1 MMTMKV
7 RKGEDMFEEVS
18 NRLDVL
24 VGRNSVVNVDA
35 ASFMGQYNRFVMMRL
50 MKEQMVK
57 GGWNEEDVK
66 EVMSIVYEAEVDELL
81 TLCMRVVELVNDD
94 GNEVSIDKEDY
105 DEMMLDL
112 MTDYVLWS
120 VNQTDMEVV
129 EELLE
134 DGDE

>member
-1 MMTMKV
+1 MD
-7 RKGEDMFEEVS
+7 E
-18 NRLDVL
+18 L

-50 MKEQMVK
+50 MKEKMVEA
-57 GGWNEEDVK
+57 GWDGEDVI
-66 EVMSIVYEAEVDELL
+66 EVMCIVYEAEVDELL

-105 DEMMLDL
+105 DEMITDL
-112 MTDYVLWS
+112 LTDYVLWS
-120 VNQTDMEVV
+120 VNQSDMEVV

-134 DGDE
+134 DDEE

>member
-57 GGWNEEDVK
+57 VGWNVEDVK

-129 EELLE
+129 KELLE

>member
-1 MMTMKV
+1 
-7 RKGEDMFEEVS
+7 MFEETL
-18 NRLDVL
+18 RRMDEL

-50 MKEQMVK
+50 MKEKMVEA
-57 GGWNEEDVK
+57 GWDGEDVI
-66 EVMSIVYEAEVDELL
+66 EVMCIVYEAEVDELL

-105 DEMMLDL
+105 DEMITDL
-112 MTDYVLWS
+112 LTDYVLWS
-120 VNQTDMEVV
+120 VNQSDMEVV

-134 DGDE
+134 DEDE

>member
-1 MMTMKV
+1 
-7 RKGEDMFEEVS
+7 MFEETL
-18 NRLDVL
+18 RRMDEL

-50 MKEQMVK
+50 MKEKMVEA
-57 GGWNEEDVK
+57 GWDGEDVI
-66 EVMSIVYEAEVDELL
+66 EVMCIVYEAEVDELL

-105 DEMMLDL
+105 DEMITDL
-112 MTDYVLWS
+112 LTDYVLWS
-120 VNQTDMEVV
+120 VNQSDMEVV

-134 DGDE
+134 DDEE

>member
-1 MMTMKV
+1 
-7 RKGEDMFEEVS
+7 MFEETLS
-18 NRLDVL
+18 RMDEL

-50 MKEQMVK
+50 MKEKMVEA
-57 GGWNEEDVK
+57 GWDGEDVI
-66 EVMSIVYEAEVDELL
+66 EVMCIVYEAEVDELL

-105 DEMMLDL
+105 DEMITDL
-112 MTDYVLWS
+112 LTDYVLWS
-120 VNQTDMEVV
+120 VNQSDMEVV

-134 DGDE
+134 DEDE

>member
-1 MMTMKV
+1 MI
-7 RKGEDMFEEVS
+7 EESESEESMFEETLS
-18 NRLDVL
+18 RMDEL

-50 MKEQMVK
+50 MKEKMVEA
-57 GGWNEEDVK
+57 GWDGEDVI
-66 EVMSIVYEAEVDELL
+66 EVMCIVYEAEVDELL

-105 DEMMLDL
+105 DEMITDL
-112 MTDYVLWS
+112 LTDYVLWS
-120 VNQTDMEVV
+120 VNQSDMEVV

-134 DGDE
+134 DEDE